1 MSALHAQGSIREL
14 YYITHIDNV
23 RSILMNGILSHS
35 RIMERDVKYTPIYDE
50 CIVSR
55 RKEIKTPNGKTLWD
69 FANLFFEARNPM
81 LFRVKCEKDT
91 YNLAIIGVDPSVL
104 TLPGV
109 YVTTGNA
116 AHSQSE
122 IVAPSRGMMSSI
134 LRNTKREFWSEHDG
148 SKRKIMAECLVP
160 DEIPVSYIRAIYV
173 ADHDSKLKVEKMGVA
188 NSIPVI
194 PEPHMFF
201 TQSEIVAITPKLFV
215 MQGDM
220 FFSRLQTLTVSVNTV
235 GIMGKGIASRA
246 KYQFPDVYVYYQDLC
261 RSRRLRMGVPALYK
275 REASTDYQLADE
287 PESMRCLNGETWF
300 LLFPT
305 KRNWRED
312 ADIVGIEKGL
322 QWIVANYK
330 SEGIK
335 SLALPALGCGLG
347 NLEWKQVGPLMCKYL
362 SLLDIPVFIYLPAE
376 KKISEEYLNPSYLLK
391 LEAETKLKLDE
402 ARN

>member
-1 MSALHAQGSIREL
+1 MCALQAQGVIREL
-14 YYITHIDNV
+14 YYITHVDNV
-23 RSILMNGILSHS
+23 PSILKNGILSHS
-35 RIMERDVKYTPIYDE
+35 NIVQRCVKFTPIYDE

-55 RKEIKTPNGKTLWD
+55 RKEIITPNGKSLWD
-69 FANLFFEARNPM
+69 FANVFFEARNPM

-104 TLPGV
+104 TLPGI

-122 IVAPSRGMMSSI
+122 IIAPTRKAMASI
-134 LRNTKREFWSEHDG
+134 LRNTKREFWSMHDG

-160 DEIPVSYIRAIYV
+160 DAIPTSYIKAIYV
-173 ADHDSKLKVEKMGVA
+173 ADHDSKLKVEKMNVA
-188 NSIPVI
+188 TSIPVI

-201 TQSEIVAITPKLFV
+201 KESRIVAVTPKLFV

-275 REASTDYQLADE
+275 RETSTDYQLADE
-287 PESMRCLNGETWF
+287 PESMSCLNGETWF

-305 KRNWRED
+305 KRDWRED
-312 ADIVGIEKGL
+312 ADIEGIERGL
-322 QWIVANYK
+322 QWVVANYK
-330 SEGIK
+330 TEGIK

-362 SLLDIPVFIYLPAE
+362 SMLDIPVFIYLPAE
-376 KKISEEYLNPSYLLK
+376 KKIPEEFLNPSFLLP
-391 LEAETKLKLDE
+391 
-402 ARN
+402 R

>member
-1 MSALHAQGSIREL
+1 MSSLQVQGTIREL
-14 YYITHIDNV
+14 YYITHIDNIP
-23 RSILMNGILSHS
+23 SILKNGILSHQNIIQ
-35 RIMERDVKYTPIYDE
+35 RGLKYTPIYDE
-50 CIVSR
+50 CIISR
-55 RKEIKTPNGKTLWD
+55 RKEIKTPNGKSLWD

-91 YNLAIIGVDPSVL
+91 YNLAIIGVEPSVF

-122 IVAPSRGMMSSI
+122 ILAPNRVIMSKI
-134 LRNTKREFWSEHDG
+134 LKNTKKEYWSEHDG

-160 DEIPVSYIRAIYV
+160 NEIPASLIKAIYV
-173 ADHDSKLKVEKMGVA
+173 ADHDSKYKVDSKLA
-188 NSIPVI
+188 NSSIPVI

-201 TQSEIVAITPKLFV
+201 SPSEVIIVTPKLFV

-261 RSRRLRMGVPALYK
+261 RLRKLKMGVPALYK
-275 REASTDYQLADE
+275 REASTDYQMADE
-287 PESMRCLNGETWF
+287 PESMSCANGETWF

-305 KRNWRED
+305 KRHWRED
-312 ADIVGIEKGL
+312 ADIDGIEKGL
-322 QWIVANYK
+322 QWIVENYWK
-330 SEGIK
+330 EGIK

-347 NLEWKQVGPLMCKYL
+347 NLDWKQIGPLMCKYL

-376 KKISEEYLNPSYLLK
+376 KKIPEKFLDPNFLLSRK
-391 LEAETKLKLDE
+391 T
-402 ARN
+402 